1 LLTDR
6 AKVAHDF
13 AITIE
18 GNAVPVRETAAPVL
32 SVIVP
37 MFNEASNVD
46 ALFARL
52 VPAVEGLRQPYE
64 IICIDDG
71 SRDDTLARLV
81 ALRERYPALK
91 VVALSRNFGKEIAL
105 TAGLQH
111 AAGRAAIPID
121 ADLQHPPEIIP
132 RLVEKWREGF
142 DVVYAVRR
150 SRETESL
157 TRRLSAG
164 GFYWMFKKLSDIPL
178 PKDAGDYRLLDRRV
192 VDAINSMPERS
203 RFMKGIFAWV
213 GFRQT
218 GVTYDVERRRQGS
231 SGWSAR
237 KLFHFAVDG
246 LTSFSNFPLI
256 AWGYV
261 GAVIASSS
269 LVTGGYFVVRTLIHG
284 VDVPGYASL
293 MVAVLFF
300 GGVQLITL
308 GIIGSYIGR
317 IFQEVKRRPL
327 YLVRE
332 TYGFAAE
339 QPVANEVP
347 TRLTRP

>member
-1 LLTDR
+1 MREAAT
-6 AKVAHDF
+6 
-13 AITIE
+13 
-18 GNAVPVRETAAPVL
+18 PVI
-32 SVIVP
+32 SVIIP
-37 MFNEASNVD
+37 MFNEASNLD
-46 ALFARL
+46 ALFRRL
-52 VPAVEGLRQPYE
+52 VPTVEGLRVPYE

-81 ALRERYPALK
+81 AMRERYPAIK

-111 AAGRAAIPID
+111 ANGRAAIPID

-132 RLVEKWREGF
+132 KLVEKWREGF
-142 DVVYAVRR
+142 EVVYAVRR
-150 SRETESL
+150 SRGTEPL
-157 TRRLSAG
+157 ARRVSAG
-164 GFYWMFKKLSDIPL
+164 GFYWIFKRLSDVPI
-178 PKDAGDYRLLDRRV
+178 PKDAGDYRLLDRQV

-218 GVTYDVERRRQGS
+218 GVSYDVEPRREGA
-231 SGWSAR
+231 SGWSIR
-237 KLFHFAVDG
+237 RLFHFAVDG

-261 GAVIASSS
+261 GAVIASAS
-269 LVTGGYFVVRTLIHG
+269 LVMGAYFMLRTMIYG

-293 MVAVLFF
+293 IVAVLFF
-300 GGVQLITL
+300 GGVQLLTL
-308 GIIGSYIGR
+308 GIIGSYVGR

-332 TYGFAAE
+332 THGFTKEEPA
-339 QPVANEVP
+339 QPPV
-347 TRLTRP
+347 RLSAP